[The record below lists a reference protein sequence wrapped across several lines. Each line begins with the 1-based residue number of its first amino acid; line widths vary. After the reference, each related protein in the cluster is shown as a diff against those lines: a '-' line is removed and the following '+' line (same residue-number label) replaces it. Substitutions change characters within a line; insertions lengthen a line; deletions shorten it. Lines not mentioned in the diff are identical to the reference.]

1 MNLKEGPLK
10 MVILC
15 IWLLYCLVQIMLDV
29 QDMHLGGAFSLTIIV
44 PHFQPL
50 VLGTTVT
57 IYQMELKM

>member
-1 MNLKEGPLK
+1 